1 MDEREM
7 LTYFDIVDLVDK
19 ILPPKSEF
27 DYTKVSVA
35 ELLERF
41 DRIIKEEGYHF
52 REEFLVEC
60 HRIIANYQKLNYGR
74 SSNFVG
80 GENAEFFDQ
89 NNYGIQN
96 RLSQMRTSLIG
107 TLAKPLNYEFRGEVF
122 DTFALGG
129 TEKIK
134 PRITKEAVQAYVT
147 EVLTSTWEERDTLRL
162 EEYALAN
169 DILAHFGIRQRDMFG
184 SSNVEQKLAEI
195 IGKME
200 FRSRDFYGPI
210 DREGNYERSET
221 NKTKHP
227 AVLKETI
234 DVVAGF
240 IYQRLQD
247 IMEKTEL
254 RETRRNEE
262 RRNKGKRVTGLTI
275 PEDTTGIDLVPPPR
289 PKKEEAP
296 AEVSLDEL
304 EETQS
309 KYEEVQAIAKENAEL
324 ARELEEIKRRAAE
337 IEARIKANNDRMIK
351 TLQKK

>member
-27 DYTKVSVA
+27 DYTKVTVA

-41 DRIIKEEGYHF
+41 DSIINEGGYHF

-60 HRIIANYQKLNYGR
+60 HRIIANYQKFNYGR
-74 SSNFVG
+74 TSNFVG
-80 GENAEFFDQ
+80 GENAEYFDQ

-96 RLSQMRTSLIG
+96 RLSQMRTALIG

-134 PRITKEAVQAYVT
+134 PRITKEEVQAYVT

-169 DILAHFGIRQRDMFG
+169 DILTHFGIRQRDTFG
-184 SSNVEQKLAEI
+184 SPATEQRVADI
-195 IGKME
+195 IGRME
-200 FRSRDFYGPI
+200 FKSRDFYGPI

-221 NKTKHP
+221 SKTKHP
-227 AVLKETI
+227 GVLKETI
-234 DVVAGF
+234 DAVAGF
-240 IYQRLQD
+240 VYQKLQD
-247 IMEKTEL
+247 IMEKTEI
-254 RETRRNEE
+254 REARRNEE
-262 RRNKGKRVTGLTI
+262 RRPKAKKGLEEILQESKNPTDVEVLP
-275 PEDTTGIDLVPPPR
+275 PE
-289 PKKEEAP
+289 KKEPAP
-296 AEVSLDEL
+296 VSLEEL
-304 EETQS
+304 EETRD

-324 ARELEEIKRRAAE
+324 AQELEELKKKAAE
-337 IEARIKANNDRMIK
+337 IQAKIQSNNDRMIK
-351 TLQKK
+351 ALQKK